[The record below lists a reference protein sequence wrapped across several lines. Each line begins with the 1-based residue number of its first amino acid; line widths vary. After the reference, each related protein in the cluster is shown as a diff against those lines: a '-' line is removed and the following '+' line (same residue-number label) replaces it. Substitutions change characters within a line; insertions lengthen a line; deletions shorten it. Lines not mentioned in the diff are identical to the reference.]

1 MTFAFFTDLVIF
13 LGNMPSLSHPW
24 VSPSVDVGPES
35 APFVAALIDLGLV
48 ALFGLQH
55 SAMARPGFKAW
66 WTRIVPKGLE
76 RSTYVMAASLVG
88 FVMVGFWSPFR
99 LSSGTFLDLARA
111 SCGCCSRPAGRC
123 CSLRASAS
131 TYSSCSASGRLT
143 PGISGRPTP
152 PLTLKTNW
160 LYDWMKHPM
169 YAGVLLGLWMTP
181 HLTVGH
187 ALMAGGFTLY
197 ILIAMRFEERDL
209 SRNFGDAYQAW
220 RSRLPTRSA
229 SARRGRESN
238 AVIAS
243 STLVSPARMA
253 RTASQ
258 MGSSNSQLPPA
269 PDGGGSGMR
278 ALADRFAGTQ
288 DVREC
293 APLAERLAQRHI
305 ARLIAGQVR
314 IKSPRPD
321 RPVRVSGPR
330 PSQCRTASA
339 RRNRASSRPAC
350 ALLPSSRPV
359 TMPQAM
365 ATTFLT
371 APPSCAPSMSLVQ

>member
-1 MTFAFFTDLVIF
+1 MQHTCPRNAIARWAGLAFGGLAFAMTFAFFADLVIF

-24 VSPSVDVGPES
+24 AHPSVDVGPES

-88 FVMVGFWSPFR
+88 FIMIVFWQPIPIVVWHLSGFGESVMWGLFAIGWA
-99 LSSGTFLDLARA
+99 LLL
-111 SCGCCSRPAGRC
+111 
-123 CSLRASAS
+123 
-131 TYSSCSASGRLT
+131 ASGISFNIFELL
-143 PGISGRPTP
+143 GIRQAYAWYRGLPTP

-197 ILIAMRFEERDL
+197 ILIAMRYEERDL

-220 RSRLPTRSA
+220 RSGCPHAQPRREA
-229 SARRGRESN
+229 DAR
-238 AVIAS
+238 A
-243 STLVSPARMA
+243 AR
-253 RTASQ
+253 
-258 MGSSNSQLPPA
+258 
-269 PDGGGSGMR
+269 
-278 ALADRFAGTQ
+278 
-288 DVREC
+288 
-293 APLAERLAQRHI
+293 
-305 ARLIAGQVR
+305 
-314 IKSPRPD
+314 
-321 RPVRVSGPR
+321 
-330 PSQCRTASA
+330 
-339 RRNRASSRPAC
+339 
-350 ALLPSSRPV
+350 
-359 TMPQAM
+359 
-365 ATTFLT
+365 
-371 APPSCAPSMSLVQ
+371 